1 MEGNNLILKSTIG
14 HKKMTKQQAKQAEQ
28 EIFEQVTA
36 NEEMEYYKNQ
46 ANRLGLKYPENVEL
60 EALAKMVKAKI
71 EEGNDKVI
79 GKESGLTSKSAKVA
93 EEALKLCRFRLHVLN
108 PAKQNWTGEYITA
121 GNDYIPHVTRFI
133 PFHAPIDGWHCEEI
147 ILSVLRYRKYQ
158 LMQVDPSQMG
168 VKAHVVNVN
177 KNKLLPEF
185 AIEILEQLTP
195 EQIAE
200 LAARQDAQGSIDK
213 E

>member
-1 MEGNNLILKSTIG
+1 M
-14 HKKMTKQQAKQAEQ
+14 
-28 EIFEQVTA
+28 
-36 NEEMEYYKNQ
+36 
-46 ANRLGLKYPENVEL
+46 
-60 EALAKMVKAKI
+60 
-71 EEGNDKVI
+71 
-79 GKESGLTSKSAKVA
+79 
-93 EEALKLCRFRLHVLN
+93 
-108 PAKQNWTGEYITA
+108 
-121 GNDYIPHVTRFI
+121 
-133 PFHAPIDGWHCEEI
+133 
-147 ILSVLRYRKYQ
+147 
-158 LMQVDPSQMG
+158 MQVDPSQMG

>member
-1 MEGNNLILKSTIG
+1 
-14 HKKMTKQQAKQAEQ
+14 MTKATKTED
-28 EIFEQVTA
+28 QVIEKVDA
-36 NEEMEYYKNQ
+36 NEELEYYKSQ
-46 ANRLGLKYPENVEL
+46 ADRLGIKYPVNITTEE
-60 EALAKMVKAKI
+60 LAKRVKEKI
-71 EEGNDKVI
+71 EEGNEAI
-79 GKESGLTSKSAKVA
+79 TSKPTNSKSKVA
-93 EEALKLCRFRLHVLN
+93 KIADDALRLCRFRLHVLN

-158 LMQVDPSQMG
+158 MMQVDPSQMG
-168 VKAHVVNVN
+168 VKAHVVNIN

-185 AIEILEQLTP
+185 AIEILEQLSP
-195 EQIAE
+195 EEIAE